1 MLNKVVLVVCDGLGD
16 RPVKE
21 LGNRT
26 PLEAAKTPNLDKL
39 AKESECGMMHTLG
52 RGHTPGSDTAH
63 LEIMGY
69 DIGEC
74 YSGRGPIEAAGIGLQ
89 LLDGDVALRGNFGTV
104 DDNLLIKDRRA
115 GRILVV
121 EPLTKA
127 LDGMEIAGV
136 TFIVKPGTAHR
147 AGVLMRGAGLSGAI
161 VDVDP
166 HKPDKPVRTPV
177 APKEDTPEARHTAT
191 VLTKFLAEAHEV
203 LKKHPLNAER
213 ENEGKLPA
221 NYLLVRG
228 AGQYKEVPSFKDRY
242 GLSACCIAG
251 GGLYKGVG
259 AFLGMKILEVP
270 GATGLPDTDIKTKFK
285 ATLNCLDSYDFVF
298 THVKAA
304 DSLGEDGN
312 FVAKRDFIEKIDRAA
327 QLLNDL
333 PEKTLLIVTADH
345 STPCEM
351 KAHSGDPVPIMFHG
365 NSVRV
370 DKVTAFNERACT
382 QGGLGFIAGRDIMP
396 HMMNILGTLPLVGA

>member
-1 MLNKVVLVVCDGLGD
+1 MLNKVVLLICDGLGD

-21 LGNRT
+21 LGNKT

-39 AKESECGMMHTLG
+39 ARESECGMMHTLG
-52 RGHTPGSDTAH
+52 RGYTPGSDTAH
-63 LEIMGY
+63 LTILGY
-69 DIGEC
+69 DISKH
-74 YSGRGPIEAAGIGLQ
+74 YSGRGPIEVAGIGLQ
-89 LLDGDVALRGNFGTV
+89 LRDGDVALRGNFGTV
-104 DDNLLIKDRRA
+104 DDNLLITDRRA

-127 LDGMEIAGV
+127 LDGMEIDGV
-136 TFIVKPGTAHR
+136 TFIVRPGTAHR
-147 AGVLMRGAGLSGAI
+147 AGVLMRGTGLSGAI

-177 APKEDTPEARHTAT
+177 TPTEDTPEAKHTAA

-213 ENEGKLPA
+213 EQEGKLSA

-228 AGQYKEVPSFKDRY
+228 AGQYKKVPSFKDRY

-270 GATGLPDTDIKTKFK
+270 GATGLPDTDIEAKFRT
-285 ATLNCLDSYDFVF
+285 TLNSLDSCDFVF
-298 THVKAA
+298 VHVKAA
-304 DSLGEDGN
+304 DSLGEDGDYA
-312 FVAKRDFIEKIDRAA
+312 AKRDFIEKIDDAA
-327 QLLNDL
+327 QLFNDL
-333 PEKTLLIVTADH
+333 PENTLLIVTADH
-345 STPCEM
+345 STPCEL
-351 KAHSGDPVPIMFHG
+351 KAHSGDPIPIMFHG
-365 NSVRV
+365 SGVRV
-370 DKVTAFNERACT
+370 DSVSAFNERACT

-396 HMMNILGTLPLVGA
+396 HMMNLLGTLPLIGA

>member
-1 MLNKVVLVVCDGLGD
+1 
-16 RPVKE
+16 
-21 LGNRT
+21 
-26 PLEAAKTPNLDKL
+26 
-39 AKESECGMMHTLG
+39 MMHTMG
-52 RGHTPGSDTAH
+52 RGYTPGSDTAH
-63 LEIMGY
+63 LTILGY
-69 DIGEC
+69 DISKH
-74 YSGRGPIEAAGIGLQ
+74 YSGRGPIEVAGIGLQ
-89 LLDGDVALRGNFGTV
+89 LRDGDVALRGNFGTV
-104 DDNLLIKDRRA
+104 DNNLLIKDRRA

-127 LDGMEIAGV
+127 LDGMEVDGV

-147 AGVLMRGAGLSGAI
+147 AGVLMQGTGLSGAI

-177 APKEDTPEARHTAT
+177 TPKEDTPEAKHTAA

-213 ENEGKLPA
+213 EQEGKLPA

-270 GATGLPDTDIKTKFK
+270 GATGLPDTDIEAKFRT
-285 ATLNCLDSYDFVF
+285 TLNSLDSYDFVF
-298 THVKAA
+298 VHVKAA
-304 DSLGEDGN
+304 DSLGEDGDYM
-312 FVAKRDFIEKIDRAA
+312 AKRDFIEKIDVAA
-327 QLLNDL
+327 QLFNDL
-333 PEKTLLIVTADH
+333 PENTLLIVTADH
-345 STPCEM
+345 STPCEL
-351 KAHSGDPVPIMFHG
+351 KAHSGDPIPIMFHG
-365 NSVRV
+365 SGVRV
-370 DKVTAFNERACT
+370 DSVSAFNERACT

-396 HMMNILGTLPLVGA
+396 HMMNLLGTLPLIGA